1 MKKSELIRSKEK
13 VYRILDMFEQSI
25 LVIDCLNL
33 TMPQWIEAASISDA
47 EVITDDELCS
57 MTDYHLSD
65 VENLSPED
73 KSIAHRRFTMI
84 SGILPVVGDKDKRS
98 TEISTISELS
108 GIGKQSI
115 RSYLC
120 LYLAY
125 QNITALAP
133 RRAIYER
140 PLTSMEKAMRWGL
153 NKFFYTK
160 NKNSLKEAYTM
171 LINARFTDEHGKLL
185 PEYPSFHQ
193 FRYFYRKT
201 RKMQTLYISRN
212 GLKDYQRNYRPLT
225 GDGVQEYANHVGMGM
240 LDSTVCDIY
249 LVNEAG
255 QLVGR
260 PLLTAAVD
268 GFSGICMGYT
278 LSWEGGVYS
287 LKELISSMLCDKVE
301 HCLKHGIII
310 EKDEW
315 DISSAL
321 PGTLV
326 TDKGHEYISEN
337 FEQMTE
343 LGITLIDLPSFRAEL
358 KPTIERF
365 FGLVQDSFK
374 PYLKGKGVIEPD
386 FQERG
391 AHDYRKDACLTMD
404 EFEAVLIRCIL
415 FYNNSRIV
423 ENYPFTEE
431 MLSSGIKPYSRD
443 IWNYG
448 KGQSSA
454 DLIEVSYDDVMMT
467 LLPRTTG
474 SFTRYGLK
482 VHKLRYHCDGHAEK
496 YLSGGD
502 ITVAYNPD
510 NVSAVWTIDKGRYTR
525 FSLIESRFDGKSL
538 AEVEEMKELQRQIV
552 RNEAQENL
560 QAKIDLAQHIQT
572 ITSRKSSNG
581 TTEIKDSIET
591 KRRERRKNH
600 KDFMKEVADV

>member
-1 MKKSELIRSKEK
+1 MKNELIKSQEK
-13 VYRILDMFEQSI
+13 IYRILDMSEHLI
-25 LVIDCLNL
+25 LVVDCLKL
-33 TMPQWIEAASISDA
+33 TMPQWIEVASISDA
-47 EVITDDELCS
+47 EFITADELCR
-57 MTDYHLSD
+57 TTNYHLSD
-65 VENLSPED
+65 VEELSPED

-84 SGILPVVGDKDKRS
+84 SGILPFIGDKDKRS
-98 TEISTISELS
+98 TEINRVSELS
-108 GIGKQSI
+108 SISKQSI
-115 RSYLC
+115 RNYLC

-125 QNITALAP
+125 QTITVLAP
-133 RRAIYER
+133 RHAVSER

-160 NKNSLKEAYTM
+160 NKNSLKIAYTM
-171 LINARFTDEHGKLL
+171 LIKAKFTDENGKLL
-185 PEYPSFHQ
+185 PDYPSFYQ

-212 GLKDYQRNYRPLT
+212 GLKDYQRNNRPLT
-225 GDGVQEYANHVGMGM
+225 GDGVQEYANHVGIGM

-249 LVNEAG
+249 LVNDAG

-260 PLLTAAVD
+260 PLLTAAVEAY
-268 GFSGICMGYT
+268 SGICLGYSLT
-278 LSWEGGVYS
+278 WEGGCYS
-287 LKELISSMLCDKVE
+287 LKDLMRSILCDKVE
-301 HCLKHGIII
+301 LCRTHGIII
-310 EKDEW
+310 DREDW
-315 DISSAL
+315 DISSIL
-321 PGTLV
+321 PGTMV
-326 TDKGHEYISEN
+326 TDKGHEYVSEN

-343 LGITLIDLPSFRAEL
+343 LGVTLIDLPSFRAEL

-391 AHDYRKDACLTMD
+391 AHDYRKDACLTLS
-404 EFEAVLIRCIL
+404 EFEVILIRSIL

-431 MLSSGIKPYSRD
+431 MLESGIKPYSRD

-448 KGQSSA
+448 KSKPSA
-454 DLIEVSYDDVMMT
+454 DIIETSYSEVMMV

-482 VHKLRYHCDGHAEK
+482 VNKLRYHCDGYTEK

-502 ITVAYNPD
+502 VTVAYNPD
-510 NVSAVWTIDKGRYTR
+510 DVSAVWTIDKGRYTR
-525 FSLIESRFDGKSL
+525 FALIESRFAGKSL
-538 AEVEEMKELQRQIV
+538 VEVEEMKELQRKIV
-552 RNEAQENL
+552 RNEMQENL

-572 ITSRKSSNG
+572 IAGGKSSNG
-581 TTEIKDSIET
+581 ITDIKDTTET
-591 KRRERRKNH
+591 KKRERRKNH
-600 KDFMKEVADV
+600 RNFMKEAADV

>member
-1 MKKSELIRSKEK
+1 
-13 VYRILDMFEQSI
+13 
-25 LVIDCLNL
+25 
-33 TMPQWIEAASISDA
+33 
-47 EVITDDELCS
+47 
-57 MTDYHLSD
+57 
-65 VENLSPED
+65 
-73 KSIAHRRFTMI
+73 
-84 SGILPVVGDKDKRS
+84 
-98 TEISTISELS
+98 
-108 GIGKQSI
+108 
-115 RSYLC
+115 
-120 LYLAY
+120 
-125 QNITALAP
+125 
-133 RRAIYER
+133 
-140 PLTSMEKAMRWGL
+140 
-153 NKFFYTK
+153 
-160 NKNSLKEAYTM
+160 
-171 LINARFTDEHGKLL
+171 
-185 PEYPSFHQ
+185 
-193 FRYFYRKT
+193 
-201 RKMQTLYISRN
+201 
-212 GLKDYQRNYRPLT
+212 
-225 GDGVQEYANHVGMGM
+225 
-240 LDSTVCDIY
+240 
-249 LVNEAG
+249 
-255 QLVGR
+255 
-260 PLLTAAVD
+260 
-268 GFSGICMGYT
+268 
-278 LSWEGGVYS
+278 
-287 LKELISSMLCDKVE
+287 MLCDKVE

-431 MLSSGIKPYSRD
+431 MLSSGIKPYPRD

-591 KRRERRKNH
+591 KRHERRKNH